1 MKEKNKTLFV
11 TRNPQRVAFTMEP
24 LSGVSRSLVLW
35 ARMLYLYQTMIG
47 MIIFAVLVPKQGL
60 EGEKDLAIRQGGF
73 NTMQA
78 CNFYAKKLC
87 IIFLNL
93 APRHVESGFVSS
105 DTRMS

>member
-1 MKEKNKTLFV
+1 MQKQYPVNHIFKIDNFFFKRLDVGFI
-11 TRNPQRVAFTMEP
+11 
-24 LSGVSRSLVLW
+24 
-35 ARMLYLYQTMIG
+35 LYQTMID
-47 MIIFAVLVPKQGL
+47 MAIFAVLLPKQGL
-60 EGEKDLAIRQGGF
+60 EGEKDLAIMQGGF
-73 NTMQA
+73 NITQA